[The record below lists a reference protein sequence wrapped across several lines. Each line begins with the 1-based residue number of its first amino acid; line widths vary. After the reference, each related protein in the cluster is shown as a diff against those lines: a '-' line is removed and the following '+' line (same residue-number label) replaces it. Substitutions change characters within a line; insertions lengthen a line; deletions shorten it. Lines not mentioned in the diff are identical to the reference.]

1 MIEGSPES
9 SNGPWRSMALMPY
22 SLMLPATMPENTRRR
37 FAARSCTGW
46 SRASRRARMDS
57 CVTSKG
63 SWKSSGMLSSQ
74 LKP

>member
-1 MIEGSPES
+1 MIDGSPAS

-22 SLMLPATMPENTRRR
+22 SLMFPATIPENARRK

-46 SRASRRARMDS
+46 SRDRRKPRIEA
-57 CVTSKG
+57 CVTSNG
-63 SWKSSGMLSSQ
+63 SWKSSGIFSSQ